1 MQTDSHVS
9 FEDALRELD
18 ETVAA
23 LEAGQISLDE
33 MLQLSQRGM
42 ALADLCDSKLSE
54 VEATLEQLVATSG
67 GELVTQ
73 PIAWDDEEDDD
84 SA

>member
-1 MQTDSHVS
+1 MQNDSQIS

-18 ETVAA
+18 ETVSA

-73 PIAWDDEEDDD
+73 PIAWDDEEDED
-84 SA
+84 SE